1 MKTIALVVFRAD
13 APNSP
18 DPVLDSTLKHLA
30 ELKAATTLFNAD
42 DELKIENQNFDALI
56 LYTNLNKV
64 DSFKSNPQFENLIL
78 PFYQQS
84 KPIGAI
90 GSASVLSAHVLKKY
104 HPLIA
109 INESPELI
117 SELQK
122 YRIQY
127 EICPSND
134 YIADRDCKL
143 LSTPANMN
151 SQASFENTVVG
162 VRLLL
167 KELVEMA

>member
-1 MKTIALVVFRAD
+1 MKTIALIAFRAD
-13 APNSP
+13 DHKTS
-18 DPVLDSTLKHLA
+18 DPVLDNTLTQLSEFKTDITFFSADA
-30 ELKAATTLFNAD
+30 EINF
-42 DELKIENQNFDALI
+42 ENQNFDALI
-56 LYTNLNKV
+56 LYTNLKSV
-64 DSFKSNPQFENLIL
+64 DSFRHNPQFEALIL

-90 GSASVLSAHVLKKY
+90 GSVAVLVAHALKKH

-109 INESPELI
+109 INESLDLI
-117 SELQK
+117 TALQK
-122 YRIQY
+122 NRIQY

-134 YIADRDCKL
+134 YITDRDCKL

-151 SQASFENTVVG
+151 TETSLEETCIG